1 MKKVLRLS
9 KIECIVPQCG
19 RVAVD
24 RHAICSKHLTIEVL
38 LTVVVGLTIVGG
50 VLLLAHKILP

>member
-1 MKKVLRLS
+1 MRKPPRLA
-9 KIECIVPQCG
+9 KIECIVPHCG

-38 LTVVVGLTIVGG
+38 LTIGVGLSIVGG
-50 VLLLAHKILP
+50 VLLLAHKLLP